1 MAILGLDCKLYHGT
15 AGSTASTEATNV
27 KDVKLS
33 LSAGSSDITTR
44 SSNGW
49 RVKAATLKEASL
61 TFKVLYLSSD
71 PFFTALK
78 TAYLGNSA
86 LAIKVGDD
94 TGAGLDADWNV
105 TQFDLDQT
113 LEEGVWI
120 DCTCEP
126 TILSTGGRAPSWAS
140 GSSSSTGTT

>member
-33 LSAGSSDITTR
+33 LSAGSADITTR

-71 PFFTALK
+71 SFFTALK

-86 LAIKVGDD
+86 LAIRVGDD
-94 TGAGLDADWNV
+94 TAAGLDADWNV
-105 TQFDLDQT
+105 TQFDLDQS

-120 DCTCEP
+120 DVTCQP

-140 GSSSSTGTT
+140 GSSSSTGNP